1 MAATSNSDQED
12 FTISIGNDRIKLYV
26 KIAVS
31 AIVLAASLYIILSQI
46 FPDDYNKWAFGMT
59 GLVVG
64 YWLRYLYPE

>member
-1 MAATSNSDQED
+1 MAATSNSNQED
-12 FTISIGNDRIKLYV
+12 ITGLNSTNRINLFV

-31 AIVLAASLYIILSQI
+31 TIVLAASLYVILSQK

-64 YWLRYLYPE
+64 YWLR